1 MVEAA
6 VAGCEAAQNGRKTQ
20 VKVELQDKVVIITG
34 AGRGIGAEV
43 ARVSAEAGASV
54 VLVSRTAEQLEAVAT
69 QIRDA
74 GGRALVHACD
84 LAEKGSDKAIVDAT
98 IAEFGR
104 VDVLVNNAA
113 MNYVANL
120 VMSKDDRW
128 HELYELNLFSM
139 VSLSRRVLKQFIRKK
154 SGRII
159 NISSV
164 SAKVGA
170 SYNAAYASSKAAMI
184 GFTKSVAREVAKLG
198 ITVNA
203 VCPWH
208 VDTEMVRQSMGKR
221 AKMFGKTAEQY
232 LEGIVAEN
240 PQGRMMTAREIAA
253 TCVFLMSDDARGITG
268 QSLNVDGGFVMD

>member
-1 MVEAA
+1 
-6 VAGCEAAQNGRKTQ
+6 
-20 VKVELQDKVVIITG
+20 VKVELKDRVVIVTG
-34 AGRGIGAEV
+34 AGRGIGREV
-43 ARVSAEAGASV
+43 AMVAAEAGAAV
-54 VLVSRTAEQLEAVAT
+54 VLVARTASQLEAAAAAV
-69 QIRDA
+69 REA

-84 LAEKGSDKAIVDAT
+84 LAEEPAAGAVVEAAV
-98 IAEFGR
+98 AEYGR

-128 HELYELNLFSM
+128 RELYEVNLFAT
-139 VSLSRRVLKQFIRKK
+139 VRLTRHVLRRLIRQK

-208 VDTEMVRQSMGKR
+208 VDTEMVREAMTQR
-221 AKMFGKTAEQY
+221 AKMFGKTTDEY
-232 LEGIVAEN
+232 LAGIIAEN
-240 PQGRMMTAREIAA
+240 PQGRIMTAREIAA

-268 QSLNVDGGFVMD
+268 QAINVDGGFVMD

>member
-1 MVEAA
+1 
-6 VAGCEAAQNGRKTQ
+6 
-20 VKVELQDKVVIITG
+20 VKVELKDRVVIVTG
-34 AGRGIGAEV
+34 AGRGIGREV
-43 ARVSAEAGASV
+43 AMVAAEAGAAV
-54 VLVSRTAEQLEAVAT
+54 VLVARTASQLEAVAAAV
-69 QIRDA
+69 REA

-84 LAEKGSDKAIVDAT
+84 LAQEPAAGAVVEAAV
-98 IAEFGR
+98 AEYGR

-128 HELYELNLFSM
+128 RELYEVNLFAT
-139 VSLSRRVLKQFIRKK
+139 VRLTRHVLRRLIRQK

-159 NISSV
+159 NVSSV

-208 VDTEMVRQSMGKR
+208 VDTEMVREAMTQR
-221 AKMFGKTAEQY
+221 AKMFGKTTDEY
-232 LEGIVAEN
+232 LAGIIAEN
-240 PQGRMMTAREIAA
+240 PQGRIMTAREIAA

-268 QSLNVDGGFVMD
+268 QAINVDGGFVMD

>member
-1 MVEAA
+1 
-6 VAGCEAAQNGRKTQ
+6 
-20 VKVELQDKVVIITG
+20 VKVELSDQVVIITG
-34 AGRGIGAEV
+34 AGRGIGREV
-43 ARVSAEAGASV
+43 AMVAAEAGAAV
-54 VLVSRTAEQLEAVAT
+54 VLVARTAPQLEAVAAAV
-69 QIRDA
+69 REA

-84 LAEKGSDKAIVDAT
+84 LAAEPAAAAVVDAAM
-98 IAEFGR
+98 AEYGR

-120 VMSKDDRW
+120 VMSKDERW
-128 HELYELNLFSM
+128 RELYEVNLFAT
-139 VSLSRRVLKQFIRKK
+139 VRLTRLVLKRLIRQK

-159 NISSV
+159 NVSSV

-208 VDTEMVRQSMGKR
+208 VDTEMVREAMGSR
-221 AKMFGKTAEQY
+221 AKMFGKTTDEY
-232 LEGIVAEN
+232 LAGIIAEN
-240 PQGRMMTAREIAA
+240 PQGRIMTAREIAA
-253 TCVFLMSDDARGITG
+253 TCVFLMSHDARGITG
-268 QSLNVDGGFVMD
+268 QAINVDGGYVME

>member
-1 MVEAA
+1 M
-6 VAGCEAAQNGRKTQ
+6 
-20 VKVELQDKVVIITG
+20 KVELKDRVVIVTG
-34 AGRGIGAEV
+34 AGRGIGREV
-43 ARVSAEAGASV
+43 AMVAAEAGAAV
-54 VLVSRTAEQLEAVAT
+54 VLVARTASQLEAAAAAV
-69 QIRDA
+69 REA

-84 LAEKGSDKAIVDAT
+84 LAQESAAAAVVDAAM
-98 IAEFGR
+98 AEYGR

-128 HELYELNLFSM
+128 RELYEVNVFATVRLTRQVL
-139 VSLSRRVLKQFIRKK
+139 RRLIRQK

-159 NISSV
+159 NVSSV

-208 VDTEMVRQSMGKR
+208 VDTEMVREAMGQR
-221 AKMFGKTAEQY
+221 AKMFGKTTDEY
-232 LEGIVAEN
+232 LADIIAEN
-240 PQGRMMTAREIAA
+240 PQGRIMTAREIAA

-268 QSLNVDGGFVMD
+268 QAINVDGGFVMD

>member
-1 MVEAA
+1 
-6 VAGCEAAQNGRKTQ
+6 
-20 VKVELQDKVVIITG
+20 VKVELTDQVVIITG
-34 AGRGIGAEV
+34 AGRGIGKEV
-43 ARVSAEAGASV
+43 ALVAAQAGARV
-54 VLVSRTAEQLEAVAT
+54 VLVARTAPQLEGVAEV
-69 QIRDA
+69 IRAA
-74 GGRALVHACD
+74 GGQALAHACD
-84 LAEKGSDKAIVDAT
+84 LAEPAAAAAVVDAA

-120 VMSKDDRW
+120 VMSKDERW
-128 HELYELNLFSM
+128 RELYELNVFAM
-139 VSLSRRVLKQFIRKK
+139 VRLTRLAIKRMIRQR

-159 NISSV
+159 NVSSV

-208 VDTEMVRQSMGKR
+208 VDTEMVRDAMGSR
-221 AKMFGKTAEQY
+221 AKMFGKTTDEY
-232 LEGIVAEN
+232 LADIIAEN
-240 PQGRMMTAREIAA
+240 PQGRIMTAREIAA
-253 TCVFLMSDDARGITG
+253 TCVFLMSHEARGITG
-268 QSLNVDGGFVMD
+268 QALNVDGGFVMD

>member
-1 MVEAA
+1 M
-6 VAGCEAAQNGRKTQ
+6 
-20 VKVELQDKVVIITG
+20 KVELKDQVVIITG
-34 AGRGIGAEV
+34 AGRGIGREV
-43 ARVSAEAGASV
+43 AMVAAEAGAAV
-54 VLVSRTAEQLEAVAT
+54 VLVARTEEQLQAVAAAV
-69 QIRDA
+69 REA
-74 GGRALVHACD
+74 GGRALVQACD
-84 LAEKGSDKAIVDAT
+84 LAQEPAAAKVVEAAV
-98 IAEFGR
+98 AEYGR

-128 HELYELNLFSM
+128 RELYDLNLFATVRLTRQVM
-139 VSLSRRVLKQFIRKK
+139 KRLIRQK

-159 NISSV
+159 NVSSV

-208 VDTEMVRQSMGKR
+208 VDTEMVREAMGQR
-221 AKMFGKTAEQY
+221 AKMFGKTTDEY
-232 LEGIVAEN
+232 LADIIAEN
-240 PQGRMMTAREIAA
+240 PQGRIMTAREIAA

-268 QSLNVDGGFVMD
+268 QAINVDGGFVMD

>member
-1 MVEAA
+1 M
-6 VAGCEAAQNGRKTQ
+6 
-20 VKVELQDKVVIITG
+20 KVQLQGQVVIITG
-34 AGRGIGAEV
+34 AGRGIGREV
-43 ARVSAEAGASV
+43 ARVSAEAGAKV
-54 VLVSRTAEQLEAVAT
+54 VLVARSADQLEAAAAEI
-69 QIRDA
+69 QQ
-74 GGRALVHACD
+74 GGGEALVHACD
-84 LAEKGSDKAIVDAT
+84 LSQPGTDKAIVDAT
-98 IAEFGR
+98 LARFER

-139 VSLSRRVLKQFIRKK
+139 VALTRRVLKQLIRRK

-184 GFTKSVAREVAKLG
+184 GFTKSVAREVARLG

-208 VDTEMVRQSMGKR
+208 VDTEMVREAMGRR
-221 AKMFGKTAEQY
+221 AKMFGKTTEQY
-232 LEGIVAEN
+232 LEGIIAEN
-240 PQGRMMTAREIAA
+240 PQGRIMTAREIAA
-253 TCVFLMSDDARGITG
+253 TCVFLMSEDARGITG
-268 QSLNVDGGFVMD
+268 QAINVDGGFVMD

>member
-1 MVEAA
+1 M
-6 VAGCEAAQNGRKTQ
+6 
-20 VKVELQDKVVIITG
+20 KVELSDQVVIITG
-34 AGRGIGAEV
+34 AGRGIGREV
-43 ARVSAEAGASV
+43 AMVAAEAGAAV
-54 VLVSRTAEQLEAVAT
+54 VLVARTEPQLEAVAAAV
-69 QIRDA
+69 REA

-84 LAEKGSDKAIVDAT
+84 LAEEPAAAAVVDA
-98 IAEFGR
+98 AMQEFGR

-120 VMSKDDRW
+120 VMSKDERW
-128 HELYELNLFSM
+128 RELYELNLFAT
-139 VSLSRRVLKQFIRKK
+139 VRLTRLVLKRLIRQK

-159 NISSV
+159 NVSSV

-208 VDTEMVRQSMGKR
+208 VDTEMVREAMTSR
-221 AKMFGKTAEQY
+221 AKMFGKTTDEY
-232 LEGIVAEN
+232 LAGIIAEN
-240 PQGRMMTAREIAA
+240 PQGRIMTAREIAA
-253 TCVFLMSDDARGITG
+253 TCVFLMSNDARGITG
-268 QSLNVDGGFVMD
+268 QAINVDGGYVME

>member
-1 MVEAA
+1 
-6 VAGCEAAQNGRKTQ
+6 
-20 VKVELQDKVVIITG
+20 VKVELEDQVVIITG
-34 AGRGIGAEV
+34 AGRGIGREV
-43 ARVSAEAGASV
+43 AMVAAEAGAAV
-54 VLVSRTAEQLEAVAT
+54 VLVARSADQLEAVAAAV
-69 QIRDA
+69 RAA

-84 LAEKGSDKAIVDAT
+84 LAQESAAAAVVDAT
-98 IAEFGR
+98 IREYGR

-128 HELYELNLFSM
+128 RELYEVNLFAT
-139 VSLSRRVLKQFIRKK
+139 VRLTRHVLKRLIRQK

-159 NISSV
+159 NVSSV

-184 GFTKSVAREVAKLG
+184 GLTKSVAREVAKLG

-208 VDTEMVRQSMGKR
+208 VDTEMVREAMGQR
-221 AKMFGKTAEQY
+221 AKMFGKTAEEY
-232 LEGIVAEN
+232 LAAIIAEN
-240 PQGRMMTAREIAA
+240 PQGRIMTAREIAA

-268 QSLNVDGGFVMD
+268 QAINVDGGFVME

>member
-1 MVEAA
+1 M
-6 VAGCEAAQNGRKTQ
+6 
-20 VKVELQDKVVIITG
+20 KVQLEDRVVIVTG
-34 AGRGIGAEV
+34 AGRGIGREV
-43 ARVSAEAGASV
+43 AMVAAQAGAAV
-54 VLVSRTAEQLEAVAT
+54 VLVARTAPQLEAVAAAV
-69 QIRDA
+69 REA

-84 LAEKGSDKAIVDAT
+84 LAQEPAAAAVVDAAV
-98 IAEFGR
+98 AEYGR

-128 HELYELNLFSM
+128 RELYELNVFATVRLT
-139 VSLSRRVLKQFIRKK
+139 RHVLKRLIRQK

-159 NISSV
+159 NVSSV

-208 VDTEMVRQSMGKR
+208 VDTEMVREAMGQR
-221 AKMFGKTAEQY
+221 AKMFGKTTDEYLAE
-232 LEGIVAEN
+232 IIAEN
-240 PQGRMMTAREIAA
+240 PQGRIMTAREIAA

-268 QSLNVDGGFVMD
+268 QAINVDGGFVMD

>member
-1 MVEAA
+1 M
-6 VAGCEAAQNGRKTQ
+6 
-20 VKVELQDKVVIITG
+20 KVQLEDRVVIVTG
-34 AGRGIGAEV
+34 AGRGIGREV
-43 ARVSAEAGASV
+43 AMVAAEAGAAV
-54 VLVSRTAEQLEAVAT
+54 VLVSRTAAQLESVAAA
-69 QIRDA
+69 IREA

-84 LAEKGSDKAIVDAT
+84 LAEEPAAAAVVDAAM
-98 IAEFGR
+98 AEYGR

-128 HELYELNLFSM
+128 RELYELNLFATVRLTRQVM
-139 VSLSRRVLKQFIRKK
+139 KRLIRQK

-159 NISSV
+159 NVSSV

-208 VDTEMVRQSMGKR
+208 VDTEMVREAMGQR
-221 AKMFGKTAEQY
+221 AKMFGKTTDEY
-232 LEGIVAEN
+232 LAGIIAEN
-240 PQGRMMTAREIAA
+240 PQGRIMTAREIAA
-253 TCVFLMSDDARGITG
+253 TCVFLMSHDARGITG
-268 QSLNVDGGFVMD
+268 QAINVDGGYVMD

>member
-1 MVEAA
+1 M
-6 VAGCEAAQNGRKTQ
+6 
-20 VKVELQDKVVIITG
+20 KVELKDRVVIVTG
-34 AGRGIGAEV
+34 AGRGIGREV
-43 ARVSAEAGASV
+43 ALVAAEAGAAV
-54 VLVSRTAEQLEAVAT
+54 VLVARTAPQLEAVAAAV
-69 QIRDA
+69 REA

-84 LAEKGSDKAIVDAT
+84 LAQEPAAAAVVEAAV
-98 IAEFGR
+98 AEFGR

-128 HELYELNLFSM
+128 RELYEVNLFAT
-139 VSLSRRVLKQFIRKK
+139 VRLTRQVLRRLIRQK

-159 NISSV
+159 NVSSV

-208 VDTEMVRQSMGKR
+208 VDTEMVREAMTQR
-221 AKMFGKTAEQY
+221 AKMFGKTTDEYLAE
-232 LEGIVAEN
+232 IIAEN
-240 PQGRMMTAREIAA
+240 PQGRIMTAREIAA

-268 QSLNVDGGFVMD
+268 QAINVDGGFVME

>member
-1 MVEAA
+1 MVA
-6 VAGCEAAQNGRKTQ
+6 
-20 VKVELQDKVVIITG
+20 
-34 AGRGIGAEV
+34 
-43 ARVSAEAGASV
+43 AEAGAAV
-54 VLVSRTAEQLEAVAT
+54 VLVARTAPQLEAAAAAV
-69 QIRDA
+69 REA

-84 LAEKGSDKAIVDAT
+84 LAEEPAAAAVVDAAM
-98 IAEFGR
+98 AEYGR

-128 HELYELNLFSM
+128 RELYELNLFAT
-139 VSLSRRVLKQFIRKK
+139 VRLTRHVLKRLIRQK

-159 NISSV
+159 NVSSV

-208 VDTEMVRQSMGKR
+208 VDTEMVREAMGQR
-221 AKMFGKTAEQY
+221 AKMFGKTTDQY
-232 LEGIVAEN
+232 LADIIAEN
-240 PQGRMMTAREIAA
+240 PQGRIMTAREIAA

-268 QSLNVDGGFVMD
+268 QAINVDGGFVMD

>member
-1 MVEAA
+1 V
-6 VAGCEAAQNGRKTQ
+6 Q
-20 VKVELQDKVVIITG
+20 VQLRDQVVIITG

-43 ARVSAEAGASV
+43 ARVSVEAGAHV
-54 VLVSRTAEQLEAVAT
+54 VLVARTAPQLEAVAEEV
-69 QIRDA
+69 RDA
-74 GGRALVHACD
+74 GGRALVCAQD
-84 LAEKGSDKAIVDAT
+84 LTEAGADKAVVDAAM
-98 IAEFGR
+98 AEFGR

-128 HELYELNLFSM
+128 RELYDLNLFSM
-139 VSLSRRVLKQFIRKK
+139 VALTRRVLKPLIRKK

-208 VDTEMVRQSMGKR
+208 VDTEMVREAMGKR
-221 AKMFGKTAEQY
+221 AKMFGKTAEEY
-232 LEGIVAEN
+232 LEGIIAEN
-240 PQGRMMTAREIAA
+240 PQGRIMTAREIAA
-253 TCVFLMSDDARGITG
+253 TCVFLMSEDARGING
-268 QSLNVDGGFVMD
+268 QALNVDGGFVMD

>member
-1 MVEAA
+1 
-6 VAGCEAAQNGRKTQ
+6 
-20 VKVELQDKVVIITG
+20 VKVELKDRVVIVTG
-34 AGRGIGAEV
+34 AGRGIGREV
-43 ARVSAEAGASV
+43 AMVAAEAGAAV
-54 VLVSRTAEQLEAVAT
+54 VLVARTASQLEAVAAAV
-69 QIRDA
+69 REA

-84 LAEKGSDKAIVDAT
+84 LAQEPAAGAVVEAAV
-98 IAEFGR
+98 AEYGR

-128 HELYELNLFSM
+128 RELYEVNLFAT
-139 VSLSRRVLKQFIRKK
+139 VRLTRHVLRRLIRQK

-159 NISSV
+159 NVSSV

-208 VDTEMVRQSMGKR
+208 VDTEMVREAMTQR
-221 AKMFGKTAEQY
+221 AKMFGKTTDEY
-232 LEGIVAEN
+232 LAGIIAEN
-240 PQGRMMTAREIAA
+240 PQGRIMTAREIAA

-268 QSLNVDGGFVMD
+268 QALNVDGGFVMD

>member
-1 MVEAA
+1 
-6 VAGCEAAQNGRKTQ
+6 
-20 VKVELQDKVVIITG
+20 VKVELKDRVVIVTG
-34 AGRGIGAEV
+34 AGRGIGREV
-43 ARVSAEAGASV
+43 AMVAAEAGAAV
-54 VLVSRTAEQLEAVAT
+54 VLVARTASQLEAVAAAV
-69 QIRDA
+69 REA

-84 LAEKGSDKAIVDAT
+84 LAEESAAGAVVEAAV
-98 IAEFGR
+98 AEYGR

-128 HELYELNLFSM
+128 RELYEVNLFAT
-139 VSLSRRVLKQFIRKK
+139 VRLTRHVLRRLIRQK

-159 NISSV
+159 NVSSV

-208 VDTEMVRQSMGKR
+208 VDTEMVREAMTQR
-221 AKMFGKTAEQY
+221 AKMFGKTTDEY
-232 LEGIVAEN
+232 LAGIIAEN
-240 PQGRMMTAREIAA
+240 PQGRIMTAREIAA

-268 QSLNVDGGFVMD
+268 QALNVDGGFVMD

>member
-1 MVEAA
+1 M
-6 VAGCEAAQNGRKTQ
+6 
-20 VKVELQDKVVIITG
+20 KVELKDRVVIVTG
-34 AGRGIGAEV
+34 AGRGIGREV
-43 ARVSAEAGASV
+43 AMVAAEAGASV
-54 VLVSRTAEQLEAVAT
+54 VLVARTEPQLQAVAT
-69 QIRDA
+69 AVREA
-74 GGRALVHACD
+74 GGKALVHACD
-84 LAEKGSDKAIVDAT
+84 LSQEPAAAAVVDAAV
-98 IAEFGR
+98 AEFGR

-128 HELYELNLFSM
+128 RELYEVNLFAT
-139 VSLSRRVLKQFIRKK
+139 VRLTRQVLRRLIRQK

-159 NISSV
+159 NVSSV

-208 VDTEMVRQSMGKR
+208 VDTDMVREAMGQR
-221 AKMFGKTAEQY
+221 AKMFGKTTDEY
-232 LEGIVAEN
+232 LADIIAEN
-240 PQGRMMTAREIAA
+240 PQGRIMTAREIAA

-268 QSLNVDGGFVMD
+268 QAINVDGGFVMD

>member
-1 MVEAA
+1 M
-6 VAGCEAAQNGRKTQ
+6 
-20 VKVELQDKVVIITG
+20 KVQLEDRVVIVTG
-34 AGRGIGAEV
+34 AGRGIGREV
-43 ARVSAEAGASV
+43 AKVAAEAGAAV
-54 VLVSRTAEQLEAVAT
+54 VLVARTAAQLESAAAEVRA
-69 QIRDA
+69 A

-84 LAEKGSDKAIVDAT
+84 LAQEPAAAAVVDAA
-98 IAEFGR
+98 IAEYGR

-128 HELYELNLFSM
+128 RELYEVNLFAT
-139 VSLSRRVLKQFIRKK
+139 VRLTRHVLKRLIRQK

-159 NISSV
+159 NVSSV

-208 VDTEMVRQSMGKR
+208 VDTEMVREAMGQR
-221 AKMFGKTAEQY
+221 AKMFGKTTDQY
-232 LEGIVAEN
+232 LAEIIAEN
-240 PQGRMMTAREIAA
+240 PQGRIMTAREIAA

-268 QSLNVDGGFVMD
+268 QAINVDGGFVMD

>member
-1 MVEAA
+1 V
-6 VAGCEAAQNGRKTQ
+6 RI
-20 VKVELQDKVVIITG
+20 ELTDQVVIITG
-34 AGRGIGAEV
+34 AGRGIGREV
-43 ARVSAEAGASV
+43 ALVAAGAGAAV
-54 VLVSRTAEQLEAVAT
+54 VLVARTAAQLEAVAAAV
-69 QIRDA
+69 REA
-74 GGRALVHACD
+74 GGRALVHAAD
-84 LAEKGSDKAIVDAT
+84 LAVPEAAAAVVDA
-98 IAEFGR
+98 AVKEYGR

-120 VMSKDDRW
+120 VMSKDERW
-128 HELYELNLFSM
+128 RELYELNLFAT
-139 VSLSRRVLKQFIRKK
+139 VRLTRLVLKRLIRQR

-159 NISSV
+159 NVSSV

-208 VDTEMVRQSMGKR
+208 VDTEMVREAMSQR
-221 AKMFGKTAEQY
+221 AKMFGKTTDEY
-232 LEGIVAEN
+232 LADIIAEN
-240 PQGRMMTAREIAA
+240 PQGRIMTAREIAA

-268 QSLNVDGGFVMD
+268 QAINVDGGFVME

>member
-1 MVEAA
+1 
-6 VAGCEAAQNGRKTQ
+6 
-20 VKVELQDKVVIITG
+20 VKVELKDRVVIVTG
-34 AGRGIGAEV
+34 AGRGIGREV
-43 ARVSAEAGASV
+43 AMVAAEAGAAV
-54 VLVSRTAEQLEAVAT
+54 VLVARTASQLEAAAAAV
-69 QIRDA
+69 REA

-84 LAEKGSDKAIVDAT
+84 LAEESAAGAVVEAAV
-98 IAEFGR
+98 AEYGR

-128 HELYELNLFSM
+128 RELYEVNLFAT
-139 VSLSRRVLKQFIRKK
+139 VRLTRHVLRRLIRQK

-159 NISSV
+159 NVSSV

-208 VDTEMVRQSMGKR
+208 VDTEMVREAMTQR
-221 AKMFGKTAEQY
+221 AKMYGKTTDEY
-232 LEGIVAEN
+232 LAGIIAEN
-240 PQGRMMTAREIAA
+240 PQGRIMTAREIAA

-268 QSLNVDGGFVMD
+268 QALNVDGGFVMD

>member
-1 MVEAA
+1 
-6 VAGCEAAQNGRKTQ
+6 
-20 VKVELQDKVVIITG
+20 VKVELSDQVVIITG
-34 AGRGIGAEV
+34 AGRGIGREV
-43 ARVSAEAGASV
+43 AMVAAEAGAAV
-54 VLVSRTAEQLEAVAT
+54 VLVARTAPQLEAVAT
-69 QIRDA
+69 AVREA

-84 LAEKGSDKAIVDAT
+84 LAEEPAAAAVVDA
-98 IAEFGR
+98 AMQAYGR

-120 VMSKDDRW
+120 VMSKDERW
-128 HELYELNLFSM
+128 RELYELNLFAT
-139 VSLSRRVLKQFIRKK
+139 VRLTRHVLKRLIRQK

-159 NISSV
+159 NVSSV

-208 VDTEMVRQSMGKR
+208 VDTEMVREAMGSR
-221 AKMFGKTAEQY
+221 AKMFGKTTDEY
-232 LEGIVAEN
+232 LKGIIAEN
-240 PQGRMMTAREIAA
+240 PQGRIMTAREIAA
-253 TCVFLMSDDARGITG
+253 TCVFLMSNDARGITG
-268 QSLNVDGGFVMD
+268 QAINVDGGYVMD

>member
-1 MVEAA
+1 M
-6 VAGCEAAQNGRKTQ
+6 
-20 VKVELQDKVVIITG
+20 KVELDNQVVIITG
-34 AGRGIGAEV
+34 AGRGIGREV
-43 ARVSAEAGASV
+43 AMVAAQAGAAV
-54 VLVSRTAEQLEAVAT
+54 VLVARTEPQLQAVAT
-69 QIRDA
+69 AVREA

-84 LAEKGSDKAIVDAT
+84 LSQEDAAAKVVEAAVAEY
-98 IAEFGR
+98 GR

-128 HELYELNLFSM
+128 RELYEVNLFAT
-139 VSLSRRVLKQFIRKK
+139 VRLTRHVLRRLIRQK

-159 NISSV
+159 NVSSV

-208 VDTEMVRQSMGKR
+208 VDTEMVREAMTQR
-221 AKMFGKTAEQY
+221 AKMFGKTTDEYLAE
-232 LEGIVAEN
+232 IIAEN
-240 PQGRMMTAREIAA
+240 PQGRIMTAREIAA

-268 QSLNVDGGFVMD
+268 QAINVDGGFVMD

>member
-1 MVEAA
+1 M
-6 VAGCEAAQNGRKTQ
+6 
-20 VKVELQDKVVIITG
+20 KVQLEDRVVIVTG
-34 AGRGIGAEV
+34 AGRGIGREV
-43 ARVSAEAGASV
+43 AMVAAQAGAAV
-54 VLVSRTAEQLEAVAT
+54 VLVARTAPQLEAVAAAV
-69 QIRDA
+69 REA

-84 LAEKGSDKAIVDAT
+84 LAQEPAAAAVVDAAV
-98 IAEFGR
+98 AEYGR

-128 HELYELNLFSM
+128 RELYELNVFATVRLTRH
-139 VSLSRRVLKQFIRKK
+139 VLRRLIRQK

-159 NISSV
+159 NVSSV

-208 VDTEMVRQSMGKR
+208 VDTEMVREAMGQR
-221 AKMFGKTAEQY
+221 AKMFGKTTDEYLAE
-232 LEGIVAEN
+232 IIAEN
-240 PQGRMMTAREIAA
+240 PQGRIMTAREIAA

-268 QSLNVDGGFVMD
+268 QAINVDGGFVMD

>member
-1 MVEAA
+1 M
-6 VAGCEAAQNGRKTQ
+6 
-20 VKVELQDKVVIITG
+20 KVQLEDRVVIVTG
-34 AGRGIGAEV
+34 AGRGIGREV
-43 ARVSAEAGASV
+43 AMVAAEAGAAV
-54 VLVSRTAEQLEAVAT
+54 VLVSRTAAQLESVAAA
-69 QIRDA
+69 IRER
-74 GGRALVHACD
+74 GGRALVHPCD
-84 LAEKGSDKAIVDAT
+84 LAEEPAAAAVVDAAM
-98 IAEFGR
+98 AEYGR

-128 HELYELNLFSM
+128 RELYEVNLFAT
-139 VSLSRRVLKQFIRKK
+139 VRLTRHVLKRLIRQK

-159 NISSV
+159 NVSSV

-208 VDTEMVRQSMGKR
+208 VDTEMVREAMGQR
-221 AKMFGKTAEQY
+221 AKMFGKTTDEY
-232 LEGIVAEN
+232 LADIIAEN
-240 PQGRMMTAREIAA
+240 PQGRIMTAREIAA

-268 QSLNVDGGFVMD
+268 QAINVDGGFVMD